1 MGKSRED
8 LLDIVRRMAEGEV
21 EGLRDLRREIVDLDL
36 PEEASS
42 ADNALFLALYLAK
55 RLTGDVWENLATDA
69 SFDFDED
76 KLKHF
81 TISWGEALQT
91 ILSED
96 TGNQTIVN
104 KLGDLTRCLY
114 GYFYK
119 ISHNPGLV
127 KKGEN
132 Q

>member
-1 MGKSRED
+1 M
-8 LLDIVRRMAEGEV
+8 DIAKRMSNSEIEA
-21 EGLRDLRREIVDLDL
+21 LRDLRREIVDIDL
-36 PEEASS
+36 PNEASD

-76 KLKHF
+76 KLKPF
-81 TISWGEALQT
+81 TISLGEALQT

-96 TGNQTIVN
+96 TGNHTIVN

-119 ISHNPGLV
+119 ISHKPGLV
-127 KKGEN
+127 KKGEI

>member
-1 MGKSRED
+1 MEKMREE
-8 LLDIVRRMAEGEV
+8 LLEIAGRMANKEA
-21 EGLRDLRREIVDLDL
+21 EGLRDLRKKIVDRDL
-36 PEEASS
+36 PEEASKV
-42 ADNALFLALYLAK
+42 DDALFLALYLAK

-76 KLKHF
+76 KLKPF
-81 TISWGEALQT
+81 TISLGEVLQT

-119 ISHNPGLV
+119 ISLDPGLAR
-127 KKGEN
+127 KGEN